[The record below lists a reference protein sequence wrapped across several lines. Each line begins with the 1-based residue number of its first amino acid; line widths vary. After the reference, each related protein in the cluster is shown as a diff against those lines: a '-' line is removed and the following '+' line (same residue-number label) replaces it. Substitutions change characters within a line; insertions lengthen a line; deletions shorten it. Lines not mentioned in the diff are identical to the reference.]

1 MLEDRLYNRP
11 MVPVELYA
19 ISHFW
24 PAVATRAVSER
35 AFLSVELPYE
45 DRLRRSTPLPRV
57 HVKGNAIRCI
67 CPGQQGTG
75 SRESMDSDT
84 VGDREL
90 PGGYV

>member
-24 PAVATRAVSER
+24 PAVETRAVSER

-45 DRLRRSTPLPRV
+45 DRLRRSHPPPSRPRQRQRDQM
-57 HVKGNAIRCI
+57 HL
-67 CPGQQGTG
+67 
-75 SRESMDSDT
+75 SRPAR
-84 VGDREL
+84 DRL
-90 PGGYV
+90 T